1 MPDISAAR
9 AIHSSRMQ
17 IETPQEPIFATFGK
31 IVLHHRVFLLAAT
44 ARYLHARATN
54 ASGVGDGW
62 PSLSRG
68 RHWLGRYAQIV
79 RRADGE
85 EEDMQFVSW

>member
-1 MPDISAAR
+1 
-9 AIHSSRMQ
+9 MQ
-17 IETPQEPIFATFGK
+17 IETLQKHTYAIFAEN
-31 IVLHHRVFLLAAT
+31 VLHRRVYLLAAA

-54 ASGVGDGW
+54 ASGIRDGW

-68 RHWLGRYAQIV
+68 RHWLGRYAQMV